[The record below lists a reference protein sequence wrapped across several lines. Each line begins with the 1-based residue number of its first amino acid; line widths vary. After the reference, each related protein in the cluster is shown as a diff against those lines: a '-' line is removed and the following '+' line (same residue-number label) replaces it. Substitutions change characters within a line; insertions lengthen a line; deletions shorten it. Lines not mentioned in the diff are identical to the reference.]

1 MGKKKTNPKR
11 IPKTQADVD
20 RAEEKGRV
28 FGMEFMANLTLW
40 VLIDKHDA
48 PDEDVLQLRDEIL
61 YLCDSIDKGYV
72 SYADIRR
79 ALREEHGTEVVF
91 E

>member
-72 SYADIRR
+72 SYSDIRR